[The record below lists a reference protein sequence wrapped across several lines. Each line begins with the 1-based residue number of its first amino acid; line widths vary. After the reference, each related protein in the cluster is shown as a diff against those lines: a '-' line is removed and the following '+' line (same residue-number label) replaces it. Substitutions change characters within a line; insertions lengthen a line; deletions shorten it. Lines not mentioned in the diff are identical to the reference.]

1 MKQHNIF
8 PECNV
13 DTNLIGLIIGGYSK
27 HKSTCNE
34 VVKAVN
40 GTDCFAIGIIDA
52 DKRPAT
58 MDKGFV
64 EFKQSV
70 KTDGKM
76 KHLTMFVHNDGK
88 RFMFTVKPAMDKF
101 ILHAAKSEGVKVE
114 DYGFPSDFDSFRKI
128 TKSIQA
134 ADDSKL
140 RQLFSAIMA
149 YPELERFRNTL
160 KYLMHEQYDA
170 DPAIAQQFFDG
181 TLTKKDLIGY
191 LMD

>member
-1 MKQHNIF
+1 MVRTHSATLK
-8 PECNV
+8 PL
-13 DTNLIGLIIGGYSK
+13 LI
-27 HKSTCNE
+27 NE
-34 VVKAVN
+34 
-40 GTDCFAIGIIDA
+40 
-52 DKRPAT
+52 
-58 MDKGFV
+58 
-64 EFKQSV
+64 
-70 KTDGKM
+70 
-76 KHLTMFVHNDGK
+76 
-88 RFMFTVKPAMDKF
+88 AMDKF